1 MSLDDALFLVDRG
14 GTNYHSKGS
23 DIGDRMVAG
32 DTVLVQRGTD
42 RFKATY
48 TGSWDKIQDS
58 DLVLAWDGTNNR
70 KVTGANFKALFT
82 PPLPPGIA
90 EWYWGGLKTDF
101 DEVKMCDKPGRAI
114 YWSTSNYLAH
124 TDKNGVDISNVVSD
138 AFDTKG
144 LWYKHNDSPAISI
157 PSSNSPSHNWGYCNY
172 YQNTLNYQSLGPAS
186 SGGIL
191 RCYDYDPDAV

>member
-1 MSLDDALFLVDRG
+1 MSLDAALFLVQRG

-70 KVTGANFKALFT
+70 KVTGANFKTLFV
-82 PPLPPGIA
+82 PPPPDPIA
-90 EWYWGGLKTDF
+90 EWDWKGTKPDF
-101 DEVKMCDKPGRAI
+101 DDVKMCDKPGIAI
-114 YWSTSNYLAH
+114 YWSLTNYLAH

-157 PSSNSPSHNWGYCNY
+157 PSSNPPSHNWSYCHY
-172 YQNTLNYQSLGPAS
+172 YQNTLNYTSLGPTS
-186 SGGIL
+186 SGGVL
-191 RCYDYDPDAV
+191 RCYDYDPDA

>member
-1 MSLDDALFLVDRG
+1 M
-14 GTNYHSKGS
+14 
-23 DIGDRMVAG
+23 
-32 DTVLVQRGTD
+32 QRGTD

-70 KVTGANFKALFT
+70 KVTGVNFKTLFFS
-82 PPLPPGIA
+82 PPPNPIA
-90 EWYWGGLKTDF
+90 EWDWKGDKIDF
-101 DEVKMCDKPGRAI
+101 DEVKMCNKPGRAI

-144 LWYKHNDSPAISI
+144 LWYKHDDSPAISI

-172 YQNTLNYQSLGPAS
+172 YQNTLNYKRLGPTS

-191 RCYDYDPDAV
+191 RCYDYDPDA